1 MEQNDVK
8 ALVSENLKNIFAFSI
23 ARLREKDK
31 AEDLTND
38 IIYEILRSASRLKD
52 DVAFYG
58 FMWRIA
64 ENTYK
69 KFLYKSSKQSVAFN
83 EEYLGVNFITPES
96 EYCEKEELN
105 LLRREL
111 SLLSKHYR
119 ETTVA
124 YYIHGKSCSEISQEL
139 GISLEMVK
147 YYLFKTRKILKEGI
161 GMTREYGEKSYNPGT
176 FRMDFWGNGDNSDLW
191 KLFERKLPGN
201 ILLSAYYTP
210 MTLQELSVELGVAT
224 VYLEDEID
232 LLMKSNM
239 LINTSD
245 KYQTNI
251 VIFTD
256 VYEKEVIGK
265 ISPIY
270 TQMADTV
277 NNFIRE
283 HLKSFQALPFKG
295 NDFNENRLL
304 WTMANLALV
313 FGLRDADAKMRRQFG
328 EYPLLSNGS
337 HGFVYGYDN
346 DYKSHHFHGI
356 YGHYEN
362 ESRTAYFSVY
372 NYRAI
377 ERCQNWQPV
386 NRNNIEAMYAAILE
400 QNADDKNEMVAHLI
414 EKGFISSENGKLKA
428 NFPVFDAVLLKN
440 QASELL
446 KPLWEQISAYIGEI
460 CSVAAT
466 IMKNHVPKALSETCD
481 QLVFIKYQMDALA
494 FVIETMI
501 EKQYLTV
508 PEHRENLTIFAGRR

>member
-1 MEQNDVK
+1 
-8 ALVSENLKNIFAFSI
+8 
-23 ARLREKDK
+23 
-31 AEDLTND
+31 
-38 IIYEILRSASRLKD
+38 
-52 DVAFYG
+52 
-58 FMWRIA
+58 
-64 ENTYK
+64 
-69 KFLYKSSKQSVAFN
+69 
-83 EEYLGVNFITPES
+83 
-96 EYCEKEELN
+96 
-105 LLRREL
+105 
-111 SLLSKHYR
+111 
-119 ETTVA
+119 
-124 YYIHGKSCSEISQEL
+124 
-139 GISLEMVK
+139 
-147 YYLFKTRKILKEGI
+147 
-161 GMTREYGEKSYNPGT
+161 
-176 FRMDFWGNGDNSDLW
+176 
-191 KLFERKLPGN
+191 
-201 ILLSAYYTP
+201 

-304 WTMANLALV
+304 WTMADLALV

-446 KPLWEQISAYIGEI
+446 KPLWEQISAYYRRNLLCRCNNHEKSCTEGAVRDLRPACVYQIPNGCIGF
-460 CSVAAT
+460 C
-466 IMKNHVPKALSETCD
+466 H
-481 QLVFIKYQMDALA
+481 
-494 FVIETMI
+494 
-501 EKQYLTV
+501 
-508 PEHRENLTIFAGRR
+508 